1 MLFMT
6 VFTYEPA
13 VRDEVIRRRVEKGAL
28 IPDGMELLGE
38 WSHVGSGRVFRLID
52 VEDPAALPEATLP
65 WTDIG
70 SLDVYPVMEVEKI
83 LPQLKDL
90 LAAHA
95 AAA

>member
-6 VFTYEPA
+6 VFTYQPQA
-13 VRDEVIRRRVEKGAL
+13 RDEVMRRRVEKG
-28 IPDGMELLGE
+28 PMMPNGMKLLGE

-52 VEDPAALPEATLP
+52 VEDAAALPEATLP

-83 LPQLKDL
+83 LPRLKDRL
-90 LAAHA
+90 A
-95 AAA
+95 AAAS